1 MVTSIM
7 KNAVLIHGM
16 PSKDEYFDPSAPSL
30 SNAHWF
36 PWLQK
41 QLIINGV
48 NTQTPDMPDS
58 YKPDYEKWKKEFD
71 RYDIGPQTL
80 LVGHSA
86 GAGFLLR
93 WLSENKDAR
102 VGKLIL
108 VAPYIGTGP
117 LGPRDFFLF
126 TIDEN
131 LADRTNGLVIFNSN
145 NDKSYI
151 HSSVNELRN
160 KLRGTMAKYRELHG
174 YGHFTSDD
182 MKSEKFPELLEA
194 CLDKS

>member
-1 MVTSIM
+1 MDTYIM

-16 PSKDEYFDPSAPSL
+16 PSRDEYFDLNTPSE

-41 QLIINGV
+41 QLVINGI

-58 YKPDYEKWKKEFD
+58 YKPDYEKWRREFE
-71 RYDIGPQTL
+71 RYDIGLQTL

-102 VGKLIL
+102 VDKLIL
-108 VAPYIGTGP
+108 VAPYIGIGP

-126 TIDEN
+126 KIDEN
-131 LADRTNGLVIFNSN
+131 LADRTNGLVIFNSD

-151 HSSVNELRN
+151 HGSVNELRN
-160 KLRGTMAKYRELHG
+160 KLRGPKAKYREVHN
-174 YGHFTSDD
+174 YGHFTSDG
-182 MKSEKFPELLEA
+182 MKSEKFPEILEV
-194 CLDKS
+194 CLDK

>member
-1 MVTSIM
+1 M
-7 KNAVLIHGM
+7 KNAILIHGM
-16 PSKDEYFDPSAPSL
+16 PSKEEYFDPSAPSL

-36 PWLQK
+36 TWLQK
-41 QLIINGV
+41 QLIINSI
-48 NTQTPDMPDS
+48 NTQTPDIPDS
-58 YKPDYEKWKKEFD
+58 YKPDYEQWRREFE
-71 RYDIGPQTL
+71 RFDIGPQTL

-102 VGKLIL
+102 VDKLIL
-108 VAPYIGTGP
+108 AAPYIGTGP

-160 KLRGTMAKYRELHG
+160 KLRGPKAKYRELHN
-174 YGHFTSDD
+174 YGHFTSDG
-182 MKSEKFPELLEA
+182 MKSEKFPELLEV
-194 CLDKS
+194 CLDK

>member
-194 CLDKS
+194 CLDK

>member
-126 TIDEN
+126 TVDEN

-194 CLDKS
+194 CLDK